1 MQRKLLTISMF
12 FISVFFM
19 KAQEPAKIK
28 ITIGTTSFVV
38 TTYDNATAKAFIALL
53 PISITM
59 NELNGNEK
67 YYYLSVNLPN
77 SPSNPSTIQNGDLML
92 YGSNCI
98 VLFYET
104 FSTSYS
110 YTKIGT
116 VDNPTGLKTALRKNN
131 PTVTFELIGTTSG
144 IGSTE
149 LNSNEFNISNEGILQ
164 YTGTANKISLLDI
177 NGSVLSTTTTKVLNI
192 NNFSRG
198 IYLLKIESQEQ
209 KQTHTIKFKY

>member
-1 MQRKLLTISMF
+1 MKRIIFIISMYFISLLTMN
-12 FISVFFM
+12 
-19 KAQEPAKIK
+19 AQETPKIK
-28 ITIGTTSFVV
+28 VTVGATSFVAS
-38 TTYDNATAKAFIALL
+38 TYDNAGAKAFIALL
-53 PISITM
+53 PITVTM
-59 NELNGNEK
+59 NELNRNEK
-67 YYYLSVNLPN
+67 YYYLSSNLTN

-104 FSTSYS
+104 FRTSYS

-116 VDNPTGLKTALRKNN
+116 VDNPTGLKNALGQNN
-131 PTVTFELIGTTSG
+131 PTVTFELIGTASG

-177 NGSVLSTTTTKVLNI
+177 NGRILTSTTSQVI
-192 NNFSRG
+192 NMNSFSRG
-198 IYLLKIESQEQ
+198 IYLLIIESKEQ
-209 KQTHTIKFKY
+209 KKTHTIKFKY

>member
-1 MQRKLLTISMF
+1 MTMLTMQG
-12 FISVFFM
+12 
-19 KAQEPAKIK
+19 QETTKIK
-28 ITIGTTSFVV
+28 ITIGTTSFVAK
-38 TTYDNATAKAFIALL
+38 TYDNATAKAFIALL
-53 PISITM
+53 PITVTM

-67 YYYLSVNLPN
+67 YHYLSGNLPA
-77 SPSNPSTIQNGDLML
+77 SPSNPSSIQNGDLML

-98 VLFYET
+98 VLFYDT
-104 FSTSYS
+104 FNTSYS

-116 VDNPTGLKTALRKNN
+116 VDNPTGLKNALGQNN

-149 LNSNEFNISNEGILQ
+149 RNSNKFNISNEGILQ

-177 NGSVLSTTTTKVLNI
+177 NGRVLSTATTKVLNM

-198 IYLLKIESQEQ
+198 IYLLKIESQGQ
-209 KQTHTIKFKY
+209 KQTSTIKIKY

>member
-12 FISVFFM
+12 FISIFFM

-116 VDNPTGLKTALRKNN
+116 VDNPTGLKTALRENN

-164 YTGTANKISLLDI
+164 YTGTANKISLLDV